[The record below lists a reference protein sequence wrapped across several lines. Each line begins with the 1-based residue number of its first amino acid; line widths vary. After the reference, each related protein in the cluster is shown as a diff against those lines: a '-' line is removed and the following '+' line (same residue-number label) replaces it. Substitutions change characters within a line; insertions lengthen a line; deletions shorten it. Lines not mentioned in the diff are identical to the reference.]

1 MLGDFIGADHVYL
14 VCGYTD
20 LRLGL
25 DGLIALIDGK
35 YKLNPLSNSLF
46 LFCGRRLDRIKG
58 LYREEDGFVLVY
70 KRLDCGRFQWP
81 RNSSEALALTAQ
93 QYRWLMEGLQI
104 VQPTAHRPL
113 GAELKLR

>member
-1 MLGDFIGADHVYL
+1 MFRDFVGADHVYI

-25 DGLIALIDGK
+25 DGLIALIDGR
-35 YKLNPLSNSLF
+35 YRLNPLSNSLF

-70 KRLDCGRFQWP
+70 KRLDCGKFQWP
-81 RNSSEALALTAQ
+81 RNSAEALAITAQ
-93 QYRWLMEGLQI
+93 QYRWLMEGLSV

-113 GAELKLR
+113 GENIILQ